1 MTDDAV
7 PDRPD
12 RPDLPDPTAQPPQP
26 PQPPQARQESRPQ
39 SRPQE
44 LRQETRQEALRKE
57 PAGPEHANPPHP
69 AELRASDADR
79 ERVAEVLRDALAEG
93 RLDMAEFE
101 ERLETT
107 YQARTY
113 ADLAPITR
121 DLPAPGVTPPH
132 PVSFTKEPVPDGSW
146 ASRIVGGE
154 GTGTWA
160 VAVMSGFERRGRW
173 TVPRR
178 FNCLAFWGGGEL
190 DLREA
195 NFAAPEVE
203 INCVAIMGGLNVIVP
218 PGVEVV
224 VRGFGFMGGFDH
236 REDGVPAEPGAPRVI
251 VTGFALMG
259 GVGVERKA
267 TRAERQRLKEERRRE
282 KLERGQA
289 RRELDPAARD
299 ERREV
304 WDEHLEMLHEHRAH
318 REDRREELRER
329 QEERRER
336 HRERR
341 ERRDRR
347 RYGDY

>member
-12 RPDLPDPTAQPPQP
+12 RPAQPNQANQP
-26 PQPPQARQESRPQ
+26 N
-39 SRPQE
+39 
-44 LRQETRQEALRKE
+44 
-57 PAGPEHANPPHP
+57 HANQPARADHPNHPDDPHIQN
-69 AELRASDADR
+69 LRASDADR
-79 ERVAEVLRDALAEG
+79 ERVAEVLRDAVAEG

-113 ADLAPITR
+113 AELTPITR
-121 DLPAPGVTPPH
+121 DLPAAGVTPPH
-132 PVSFTKEPVPDGSW
+132 PVSFTKKPVADGSW
-146 ASRIVGGE
+146 AGRITGE
-154 GTGTWA
+154 DGPGHHWG
-160 VAVMSGFERRGRW
+160 VAVLSGFQRKGRW

-178 FNCLAFWGGGEL
+178 FNCFAFWGGGEI

-195 NFAAPEVE
+195 NFADHEVE
-203 INCVAIMGGLNVIVP
+203 INCIAIMGGVQVIVP

-224 VRGFGFMGGFDH
+224 VRGFGLMGGFDQ
-236 REDGVPAEPGAPRVI
+236 REDGVPGDPGAPRVI
-251 VTGFALMG
+251 ISGFAFWG

-282 KLERGQA
+282 KLERKQA
-289 RRELDPAARD
+289 RRELGPSGSSDDP
-299 ERREV
+299 REI
-304 WDEHLEMLHEHRAH
+304 WDDHLEMLREHR
-318 REDRREELRER
+318 EERRER

-341 ERRDRR
+341 DDRQRR